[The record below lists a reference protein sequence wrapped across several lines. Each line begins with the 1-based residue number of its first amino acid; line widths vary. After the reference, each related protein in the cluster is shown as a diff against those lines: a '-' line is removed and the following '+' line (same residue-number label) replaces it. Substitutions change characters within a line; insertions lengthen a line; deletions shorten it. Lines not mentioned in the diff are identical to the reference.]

1 MQFFLSREGRKS
13 LFSNVFGEY
22 RNHNKRWKRNSRNET
37 QILISD
43 EFSKI
48 YVRIN
53 LKIEQRINFE
63 LRFSATSRRFCQFS
77 LLPRERTPFN

>member
-1 MQFFLSREGRKS
+1 MQFFCRERDEKACFRT
-13 LFSNVFGEY
+13 FSVSTGTTT
-22 RNHNKRWKRNSRNET
+22 SGGNET